1 MRRKTYF
8 LLALLLLSS
17 MLLISCSSENA
28 NVEQED
34 SLSAEEKDVENIDEV
49 TEEEVEEVVLPEE
62 SQQVTEFPWDED
74 EDFKAALEENGTDVL
89 IAGYATVSNDYSD
102 DERENIDIASSTI
115 SGTVLQPGEVFS

>member
-17 MLLISCSSENA
+17 MLFISCSSENA

-49 TEEEVEEVVLPEE
+49 TEEEVEEVALPEE

-74 EDFKAALEENGTDVL
+74 EDFKAALEEKWYRCAHRRLCD
-89 IAGYATVSNDYSD
+89 
-102 DERENIDIASSTI
+102 R
-115 SGTVLQPGEVFS
+115 F